1 MVDIKPERSPEQS
14 DKVEFDQADLAKSV
28 PIVHSLTLLDFLQVH
43 CGLVNI
49 IYVGLMLPPIVPMW
63 CQPNGDIYITK
74 LSHWTPNSEHGS
86 AAFFWPGTTSAQNKL
101 ASTDRSQSEL
111 ASGDQT
117 HFILQ
122 LSPPI
127 LGWDVEIFLFP
138 ILSVKYDC
146 SYGCDGP
153 YRRAY
158 SHHGVLGLSEQ
169 V

>member
-86 AAFFWPGTTSAQNKL
+86 AAFFWPGSTSAQNKP
-101 ASTDRSQSEL
+101 ASTVSQRGSNAFYSSVISSNTGMER
-111 ASGDQT
+111 GD
-117 HFILQ
+117 I
-122 LSPPI
+122 
-127 LGWDVEIFLFP
+127 
-138 ILSVKYDC
+138 SVFQSC
-146 SYGCDGP
+146 
-153 YRRAY
+153 
-158 SHHGVLGLSEQ
+158 Q
-169 V
+169 